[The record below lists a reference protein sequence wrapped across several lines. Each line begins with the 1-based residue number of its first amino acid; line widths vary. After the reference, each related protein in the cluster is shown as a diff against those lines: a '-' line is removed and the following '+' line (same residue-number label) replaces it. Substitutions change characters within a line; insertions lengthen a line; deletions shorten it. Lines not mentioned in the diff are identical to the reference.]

1 MATSELRIKEFLIK
15 SSFTY
20 KYQFDIIHE
29 SVLQPH
35 IYQKYNPRRQ
45 NETTIQACPISGSS
59 DYGEWLLMC
68 DLYSW
73 SFHCFSCTCW
83 DKERA
88 RSSAQPRVL
97 RNDRNSN
104 WLHATLSRE
113 TRPRAAAEEQVQ
125 WMTKTSG
132 APSPSWSSPLSASSS
147 FHTSGNQNISLHLD
161 ASQGLLKQIP
171 NYNVSWLLFEI
182 CHRLS
187 DFLT

>member
-97 RNDRNSN
+97 RNDRKSN

-113 TRPRAAAEEQVQ
+113 RPGQGPLQKSRYSGWQKQAVPHHLPEAHLCLPHHLFTRVEI
-125 WMTKTSG
+125 KTFRCISMHLRG
-132 APSPSWSSPLSASSS
+132 FWNRSPTIMSHGCFLKSAV
-147 FHTSGNQNISLHLD
+147 D
-161 ASQGLLKQIP
+161 SQT
-171 NYNVSWLLFEI
+171 F
-182 CHRLS
+182 
-187 DFLT
+187 